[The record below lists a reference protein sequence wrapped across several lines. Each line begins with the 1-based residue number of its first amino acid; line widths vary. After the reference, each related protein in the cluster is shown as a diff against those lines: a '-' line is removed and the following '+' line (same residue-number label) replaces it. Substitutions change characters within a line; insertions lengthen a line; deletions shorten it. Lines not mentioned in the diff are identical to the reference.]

1 MGLKLILRAQAP
13 ERLREQAQR
22 SLADGR
28 RLGMDSVELVVS
40 RRVVLTGAGGRIG
53 RAVLPLLPATW
64 DVLGTDLNGS
74 SEVAALDVTDPDACR
89 RVFAGA
95 DAVVHLAAVP
105 DPEASWERLLPAN
118 VLGPYH
124 VAAAA
129 AGCGVRRLV
138 LASSL
143 HAVSAVPGHT
153 QARATDPPRPANL
166 YGATKAWAEALG
178 SWVAATTPTSVVAV
192 RIGYFAEHRPDP
204 DTVPA
209 KEVSAW
215 LSPRDAAELVRA
227 SVEADGITFLVA
239 NGISANRYRRADL
252 SETMRQLD
260 YQPVDDVWSPEAD
273 LAPLTSES
281 GSRNVRAQR

>member
-1 MGLKLILRAQAP
+1 MG
-13 ERLREQAQR
+13 
-22 SLADGR
+22 
-28 RLGMDSVELVVS
+28 SVELVVG

-53 RAVLPLLPATW
+53 RAIVPLLPAAW
-64 DVLGTDLNGS
+64 NVLHTDLKGS
-74 SEVAALDVTDPDACR
+74 SEVAALDVTDPGACR

-118 VLGPYH
+118 VLGAYH
-124 VAAAA
+124 VADAA

-143 HAVSAVPGHT
+143 HAVSAVPVHT
-153 QARATDPPRPANL
+153 QSRAMDPPRPANL
-166 YGATKAWAEALG
+166 YGATKAWADALG
-178 SWVAATTPTSVVAV
+178 AWVAAMTPTSVVAM
-192 RIGYFAEHRPDP
+192 RIGYFAEQRPDP

-227 SVEADGITFLVA
+227 SVEADGFTFLVA

-252 SETMRQLD
+252 SDTLQRLN
-260 YQPVDDVWSPEAD
+260 YQPVDDAWS
-273 LAPLTSES
+273 S
-281 GSRNVRAQR
+281 